1 MARGGSATGGPTA
14 WLKAWYLVTAL
25 LCAGLLL
32 DAVNS
37 PARARPGQ
45 LAFSAEPAGDVVG
58 FTYALRT
65 EDGRRQELRFQLPRA
80 AIERARQRFRAYDP
94 RELERLA
101 RAEFRGRVDDAVASL
116 GRAYPQAR
124 IERGKDDSIA
134 WRIAAGEDFADRQRV
149 LYERV
154 LSDELRAVR
163 SEFPRAKITV
173 DGEGYRIEAP
183 TRDMLAAIQRRLGA
197 AQERGNAAVERL
209 AEGERSQME
218 RSSAGIEA
226 RLQQEIRQIEAD
238 IGRLEASYYHE
249 RLYKVLDDRR
259 LRPDYAR
266 IARESLE
273 PLRPV
278 ADALAASASG
288 LPRRDGLGRLLL
300 FLQTIPYDRLDDRAT
315 DAGFLLPLVLLAENR
330 GDCDSKAVAFAAL
343 AHLLYPD
350 VPIALVLVPQHA
362 FVALGLPAA
371 RGDRTL
377 RHGGR
382 EWVLA
387 EPVGPHVLPVGK
399 LGEESERKLDRI
411 EDVIPLFP

>member
-1 MARGGSATGGPTA
+1 MARGSSATGGPTA

-32 DAVNS
+32 DAATS
-37 PARARPGQ
+37 PARTQPGQ
-45 LAFSAEPAGDVVG
+45 VAFSAEPAGDLIH
-58 FTYALRT
+58 FTYTLST
-65 EDGRRQELRFQLPRA
+65 EDGNRQVLRFQLPRK

-101 RAEFRGRVDDAVASL
+101 RAEFRGRVDEAVASL
-116 GRAYPQAR
+116 SRTYPEAHL
-124 IERGKDDSIA
+124 ERGKDDAIA
-134 WRIAAGEDFADRQRV
+134 WRIAPGGDFADRQRA
-149 LYERV
+149 LYDRV
-154 LSDELRAVR
+154 MAEELRAIR
-163 SEFPRAKITV
+163 SAFPRAKITT
-173 DGEGYRIEAP
+173 DGDGYRIEAP
-183 TRDMLAAIQRRLGA
+183 GRDVLAAIQQRLGA

-209 AEGERSQME
+209 ADEERSRME
-218 RSSAGIEA
+218 RSSADIEA
-226 RLQQEIRQIEAD
+226 RLQQEIRQVEAD
-238 IGRLEASYYHE
+238 LGRLEAAYYHE

-266 IARESLE
+266 IAQESLE
-273 PLRPV
+273 DLRPV
-278 ADALAASASG
+278 ADAVSALTRGRPPREG
-288 LPRRDGLGRLLL
+288 LNRLLL

-343 AHLLYPD
+343 ARLLYPD
-350 VPIALVLVPQHA
+350 VPSALVLVPQHA
-362 FVALGLPAA
+362 FVALGLPPA

-387 EPVGPHVLPVGK
+387 EPVGPHVLPVGR
-399 LGEESERKLDRI
+399 LGEESERKLGQI
-411 EDVIPLFP
+411 EDVIPLFR

>member
-1 MARGGSATGGPTA
+1 MGGGDPTAKRPTA

-32 DAVNS
+32 DAATS

-45 LAFSAEPAGDVVG
+45 VAFSAEPAGDALS
-58 FTYALRT
+58 FTYTLR
-65 EDGRRQELRFQLPRA
+65 EPDGARQVLRFQLPRK

-101 RAEFRGRVDDAVASL
+101 RAEFRGRVDDAVAALS
-116 GRAYPQAR
+116 RAYPQAR
-124 IERGKDDSIA
+124 IERGTDDAIA
-134 WRIAAGEDFADRQRV
+134 WRIAAGEDFADRQRA
-149 LYERV
+149 LYDRV
-154 LSDELRAVR
+154 MAEELTAMR
-163 SEFPRAKITV
+163 SAFPRAKITT
-173 DGEGYRIEAP
+173 DGDGYRIEAP
-183 TRDMLAAIQRRLGA
+183 GRDVLAAIQQRLGA

-209 AEGERSQME
+209 ADEERARME
-218 RSSAGIEA
+218 RSSADIEA
-226 RLQQEIRQIEAD
+226 RLQQETRQVEAD
-238 IGRLEASYYHE
+238 LGRLEAAYYHE

-266 IARESLE
+266 IAQESLE
-273 PLRPV
+273 DLRPV
-278 ADALAASASG
+278 ADAVSALTRGRPPREG
-288 LPRRDGLGRLLL
+288 LTRLLL

-343 AHLLYPD
+343 ARLLYPD
-350 VPIALVLVPQHA
+350 VPSALVLVPQHA
-362 FVALGLPAA
+362 FVALGLPPA

-387 EPVGPHVLPVGK
+387 EPVGPHVLPVGR
-399 LGEESERKLDRI
+399 LGEESERKLGQI
-411 EDVIPLFP
+411 EDVIPLFR